1 MNNMENADEKSDSFN
16 FEGIYESFRLNTVHR
31 HFYGTDSSL
40 IAVFSLFE
48 LLHNFRDFVNY
59 ANGKQKH
66 NDWVKNW
73 YKDSL
78 VKTMKARPD
87 VYHYVFKRK
96 RWLSKKA
103 KNRILEDAEKELAYI
118 LEATGIGKFIKE
130 HLEKM

>member
-1 MNNMENADEKSDSFN
+1 MKNINEKQDSFS
-16 FEGIYESFRLNTVHR
+16 FEDIYESFHLNTVHR

-59 ANGKQKH
+59 ANGKYKQ

-73 YKDSL
+73 YKSNL
-78 VKTMKARPD
+78 VQTMKARPD

-118 LEATGIGKFIKE
+118 LEATGIGKFISE
-130 HLEKM
+130 CLDKM